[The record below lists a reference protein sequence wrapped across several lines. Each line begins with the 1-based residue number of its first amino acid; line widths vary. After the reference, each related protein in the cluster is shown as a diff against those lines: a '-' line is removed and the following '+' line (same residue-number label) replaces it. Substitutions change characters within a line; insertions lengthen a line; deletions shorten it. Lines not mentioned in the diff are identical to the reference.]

1 MSLIQ
6 PLTQTVFEDPAKLTY
21 MEPLSV
27 GSYREAGVP
36 LPQQLV
42 GIDNG
47 IDWGAIGANFFK
59 QALNI
64 YEVVQK
70 DNIDGQADS
79 LYNVGMDAQT
89 QIDQLYI
96 DSQVQLENAIRTGNY
111 AEYDKHNAQLSGQ
124 FAGIQKKAAEKSSG
138 ILGVDDYN
146 KFISEDVDITN
157 YSPLYR
163 KVAIQTRKTFFDID
177 TTISQ
182 RSLALEKALWDAKQA
197 SIATRKMSGANLGSE
212 SVGNDYVQ
220 NGYMSAIELNKIKP
234 RPYTKGEVAFVD
246 QNGKWISVNGRP
258 VNTNVDGTPI
268 VDEQTGAY
276 LFDPTTKKLNPNFPK
291 DKTPFDVIQLT
302 ADLDRSSLISPDGI
316 NMTSEAVNLLTYTI
330 NNGASL
336 TPYDLVYSTRL
347 VSQLNPSQISNFVTK
362 AGANADQTEK
372 LNMWYS
378 LSSMNATPDQVR
390 QMFADQVADPEA
402 SVRERDFLKS
412 LVRNSD
418 GNVGYNEKSP
428 VKEDAR
434 VILNAMTNT
443 LEERGLLK
451 DGQYQLDETFQDTDQ
466 SNGTLIDFFSNN
478 KPYLWLAAAVMRGVE
493 NDPSLKNLSHEE
505 RLEAMPAVVRNILTS
520 HLSASSIT
528 NIRGTLV
535 SSPDIQNLN
544 TLTGVVFDNYL
555 PTSKAG
561 TPESKEALK
570 AITPIAKLDVASK
583 ALLSGSYQRNFSS
596 NDTPKQRDDIT
607 FEFVKR
613 FNPEITREIFNAIR
627 DTYGAVTT
635 NKLNQRVS
643 TELSDGFWMKVAVA
657 TKPDVLNEY
666 ANLQLS
672 KNSKEPISMVV
683 QSLPIKQRMQLI
695 ALAMEDIKEAGAW
708 GFDYDEMDTDA
719 THSDNGGLPMMI
731 KSIGTYSG
739 KDLLPALVSV
749 TNRTQGNFYKP
760 TALDGSP
767 LLLAGRGIRG
777 QADNNFEAQTL
788 ISKQLDGYL
797 DDYYQDSAVIRD
809 GSFPNETVSNDMSM
823 LVQLVS
829 TSKEDIQTLWK
840 PLKYDVVV
848 NNERD
853 FVRWLSTNK
862 TVLTDKDNPEAIRS
876 FYGESSLFTSEN
888 VAILYNRGKEEGY
901 TNASQYLAL
910 MKSVAIEAEK
920 NTQTNGGYNYRALIE
935 AYPTLFNPEV
945 IPLNDR
951 RLNPDFVNTENNKN
965 LVWQSS
971 NKTQEDVEIFK
982 NSISPVK
989 ETKDLKPVYIATG
1002 TNRGLVLWDKSSP
1015 NFSSIIVDLAENQ
1028 DKIIYTKRNTNE
1040 VFAFPR
1046 NEKVD
1051 NTKFEAMLYIP
1062 DEQMMLNDGLSP
1074 SFSGEGDVRFNT
1086 AKTFYDAAE
1095 RKKRANVLKDIVT
1108 TTTAAPNKLKGIQRS
1123 KHIVETVKLTF
1134 SELQKENINN
1144 YVVVPIAKEAANY
1157 LGDTIQVLGNAA
1169 LLAQPLAQ
1177 LNVADKARDF
1187 LNKLFGFEAGIWWS
1201 EPETIKTV
1209 SDLTKE
1215 SKAPNVLKMA
1225 IDKALGIVKDSPE
1238 VVLGVSQRVWL
1249 SDTETKFFNEHKTVN
1264 GMATAEGD
1272 VILNPNSNLTT
1283 EDKRKTIEKES
1294 IRLWLVK
1301 NLTGENKQGSEVSFK
1316 ITEEQKKKYGLS
1328 SQIASSFPEV
1338 LPQHDRFVKH
1348 SIIIDILLKDYT
1360 GVITTQQMQEAQRVS
1375 RIISKQFPNFFTRGN

>member
-6 PLTQTVFEDPAKLTY
+6 PLTQTVFEDPAKLAY

-79 LYNVGMDAQT
+79 LYNVGLDAQT

-111 AEYDKHNAQLSGQ
+111 GEYDKHNSQLSGQ
-124 FAGIQKKAAEKSSG
+124 FAKIQTDAAKKSSD
-138 ILGVDDYN
+138 ILGVDDYG

-197 SIATRKMSGANLGSE
+197 SLATRKMSGANLGNE
-212 SVGNDYVQ
+212 NAGNNYVQ
-220 NGYMSAIELNKIKP
+220 NGYISASELNKIPP
-234 RPYTKGEVAFVD
+234 RPYAKGEVAFVD
-246 QNGKWISVNGRP
+246 QNNNWISVNGRP

-268 VDEQTGAY
+268 VDEQTGIS
-276 LFDPTTKKLNPNFPK
+276 LFNPTTKKLDPNFPK

-316 NMTSEAVNLLTYTI
+316 NMTSEAVNLLTYTV

-336 TPYDLVYSTRL
+336 TPYDLIYSTRL

-372 LNMWYS
+372 LNKWYS
-378 LSSMNATPDQVR
+378 LSFMNATPDQVR
-390 QMFADQVADPEA
+390 QMFADDAVDPAA
-402 SVRERDFLKS
+402 SIRERDFLKS

-418 GNVGYNEKSP
+418 GTVGYNEKSP
-428 VKEDAR
+428 VKDDAR
-434 VILNAMTNT
+434 VILNAMTSNFQS
-443 LEERGLLK
+443 RGLLK
-451 DGQYQLDETFQDTDQ
+451 DNQYELDESFQDTDET
-466 SNGTLIDFFSNN
+466 NGTIIDFFSNN

-493 NDPSLKNLSHEE
+493 NDPSLKNLSNEE
-505 RLEAMPAVVRNILTS
+505 RLKAMPAVVNNILSS

-570 AITPIAKLDVASK
+570 AITPTAKLLVASK
-583 ALLSGSYQRNFSS
+583 ALLSGSYQRTFSS
-596 NDTPKQRDDIT
+596 NDTPKQRDDKT

-613 FNPEITREIFNAIR
+613 INPDITRETFNAIR

-635 NKLNQRVS
+635 NNLNQRVS

-666 ANLQLS
+666 ADLQLS
-672 KNSKEPISMVV
+672 KNSQEPISMVV
-683 QSLPIKQRMQLI
+683 QSLSFDQHMKLV
-695 ALAMEDIKEAGAW
+695 AKAMEDIKEAPAW
-708 GFDYDEMDTDA
+708 SWDIDETDIDA

-809 GSFPNETVSNDMSM
+809 DSFPNETVSNDMSM

-853 FVRWLSTNK
+853 FVRWLATNK

-951 RLNPDFVNTENNKN
+951 SLNSDFVNTENNKN

-982 NSISPVK
+982 NSISPVVNK
-989 ETKDLKPVYIATG
+989 ETKDLKPSYIATG

-1028 DKIIYTKRNTNE
+1028 DKIIYAKKNTNE

-1046 NEKVD
+1046 AETVD
-1051 NTKFEAMLYIP
+1051 KTKFEALLYIP

-1086 AKTFYDAAE
+1086 AKTFYDASE
-1095 RKKRANVLKDIVT
+1095 RKKRANILKDSVT
-1108 TTTAAPNKLKGIQRS
+1108 TTTATPNKLKGIQRS
-1123 KHIVETVKLTF
+1123 KHIVETVQLTLRDLEDQTG
-1134 SELQKENINN
+1134 SYSILT
-1144 YVVVPIAKEAANY
+1144 PIGREAAHY
-1157 LGDTIQVLGNAA
+1157 ISDSAQALGNAA
-1169 LLAQPLAQ
+1169 PQANITNGGDQ
-1177 LNVADKARDF
+1177 ARAF

-1215 SKAPNVLKMA
+1215 SKTPNVLKMA

-1249 SDTETKFFNEHKTVN
+1249 SDTEIKFFGDYKTIK
-1264 GMATAEGD
+1264 GMPTAEGD
-1272 VILNPNSNLTT
+1272 IILNPNKNFTS
-1283 EDKRKTIEKES
+1283 EEKRKVIEQEA
-1294 IRLWLVK
+1294 IRLWLVN
-1301 NLTGENKQGSEVSFK
+1301 NLTGERKQGSEVSFK
-1316 ITEEQKKKYGLS
+1316 ITKEQEKKYANYFVDKTLV
-1328 SQIASSFPEV
+1328 PN
-1338 LPQHDRFVKH
+1338 HDRFVRH

-1360 GVITTQQMQEAQRVS
+1360 GTITTQQMQEAQRVS
-1375 RIISKQFPNFFTRGN
+1375 RIISRQFPNFFTRGN

>member
-6 PLTQTVFEDPAKLTY
+6 PLTQTVFEDPAKLAY

-89 QIDQLYI
+89 KIDQLYI

-124 FAGIQKKAAEKSSG
+124 FAGIQKEAADKSSG
-138 ILGVDDYN
+138 ILGVDDYG
-146 KFISEDVDITN
+146 KFTSEDVDITN

-197 SIATRKMSGANLGSE
+197 SLATKKMSGANLGSE
-212 SVGNDYVQ
+212 AVGNNYVQ
-220 NGYMSAIELNKIKP
+220 NGYISATELNKIKP
-234 RPYTKGEVAFVD
+234 SPYKNGQVSFVD
-246 QNGKWISVNGRP
+246 QNNNWISVSGRP

-276 LFDPTTKKLNPNFPK
+276 LFDPTTKKLNPDFPK

-316 NMTSEAVNLLTYTI
+316 NMTSEAVNLLTYTV

-372 LNMWYS
+372 LNKWYS
-378 LSSMNATPDQVR
+378 LSSMNATPDQIR
-390 QMFADQVADPEA
+390 QMFADDAVDPAA

-418 GNVGYNEKSP
+418 GSVGYNEKSP
-428 VKEDAR
+428 VKDDAR
-434 VILNAMTNT
+434 VILNAMTSHFQA
-443 LEERGLLK
+443 RGLLK
-451 DGQYQLDETFQDTDQ
+451 DNQYELDASFQDNDQ
-466 SNGTLIDFFSNN
+466 TNGTIIDFFSNN

-493 NDPSLKNLSHEE
+493 NDHSLKNLSQEE
-505 RLEAMPAVVRNILTS
+505 RLKAMPAVVNNILSS

-570 AITPIAKLDVASK
+570 AITPTAKLLVASK

-596 NDTPKQRDDIT
+596 NDTPKQRDDKT

-613 FNPEITREIFNAIR
+613 INPEINRETFNAIR

-672 KNSKEPISMVV
+672 KNSQEPISMVV
-683 QSLPIKQRMQLI
+683 QSLSFDQHMKLV

-708 GFDYDEMDTDA
+708 SFDYDEMDTDA

-749 TNRTQGNFYKP
+749 TNRTQGNLYKP

-809 GSFPNETVSNDMSM
+809 SSFPNETVSNDMSM

-848 NNERD
+848 KNERD

-876 FYGESSLFTSEN
+876 FYGDSSLFTSEN

-951 RLNPDFVNTENNKN
+951 RLNSDFVNTENNKN

-989 ETKDLKPVYIATG
+989 ETKDLKPAYIATG

-1086 AKTFYDAAE
+1086 AKTFYDASE
-1095 RKKRANVLKDIVT
+1095 RKKRANILKDIVT

-1123 KHIVETVKLTF
+1123 KHIVETVQLTLRDLEDQTG
-1134 SELQKENINN
+1134 SYSILSPSIR
-1144 YVVVPIAKEAANY
+1144 EAAHY
-1157 LGDTIQVLGNAA
+1157 ISDSAQALGNAA
-1169 LLAQPLAQ
+1169 PQANITNGGDQ
-1177 LNVADKARDF
+1177 ARDF

-1215 SKAPNVLKMA
+1215 SKAPTVLKMA

-1238 VVLGVSQRVWL
+1238 VVLGISERVWL
-1249 SDTETKFFNEHKTVN
+1249 SDTEIKFFNDYKTIK
-1264 GMATAEGD
+1264 GMPTAEGD
-1272 VILNPNSNLTT
+1272 IILNPNKNFTS
-1283 EDKRKTIEKES
+1283 EEKRKTIEQEA

-1301 NLTGENKQGSEVSFK
+1301 NLTGENKQGSEVFFK
-1316 ITEEQKKKYGLS
+1316 ITKEQEKKY
-1328 SQIASSFPEV
+1328 ANYFVDKTFMPN
-1338 LPQHDRFVKH
+1338 HDRFVRH
-1348 SIIIDILLKDYT
+1348 TIIIDILLKDYT
-1360 GVITTQQMQEAQRVS
+1360 GTITTEQMQEAQRVS
-1375 RIISKQFPNFFTRGN
+1375 RIISRQFPNFFTRGN

>member
-6 PLTQTVFEDPAKLTY
+6 PLTQTVFEDPAKLAY

-197 SIATRKMSGANLGSE
+197 SLATRKMSGANLGSE
-212 SVGNDYVQ
+212 AVGNNYVQ
-220 NGYMSAIELNKIKP
+220 NGYISATELNKIKP
-234 RPYTKGEVAFVD
+234 SPYKNGQVSFVD
-246 QNGKWISVNGRP
+246 QNNNWISVSGRP

-268 VDEQTGAY
+268 VDEQTGVS
-276 LFDPTTKKLNPNFPK
+276 LFNPTTKKLDPNFPK

-362 AGANADQTEK
+362 AGVNADQTEK
-372 LNMWYS
+372 LNKWYS
-378 LSSMNATPDQVR
+378 LSSMNATPDQIR
-390 QMFADQVADPEA
+390 QMFADDAVDPAA

-418 GNVGYNEKSP
+418 GSVGYNEKSP
-428 VKEDAR
+428 VKDDAR
-434 VILNAMTNT
+434 VILNAMTSNFQA
-443 LEERGLLK
+443 RGLLK
-451 DGQYQLDETFQDTDQ
+451 DNQYELDASFQDNDQ
-466 SNGTLIDFFSNN
+466 ENGTIIDFFSNN

-505 RLEAMPAVVRNILTS
+505 RLEAMPAVVNNILSS

-570 AITPIAKLDVASK
+570 AITPTAKLLVASK
-583 ALLSGSYQRNFSS
+583 ALLSGSYQRSFSS
-596 NDTPKQRDDIT
+596 NDTPKQRDDKT

-613 FNPEITREIFNAIR
+613 INPEINRETFNAIR

-672 KNSKEPISMVV
+672 KNSQEPISMVV

-708 GFDYDEMDTDA
+708 SFDYDETDIDA

-749 TNRTQGNFYKP
+749 TNRTQGNLYKP

-777 QADNNFEAQTL
+777 QVDNNFEAQTL

-989 ETKDLKPVYIATG
+989 ETKDLKPAYIATG

-1028 DKIIYTKRNTNE
+1028 DKIIYTKRNTDE

-1051 NTKFEAMLYIP
+1051 NIKFEAMLYIP

-1123 KHIVETVKLTF
+1123 KHIVETVQLTLRDLEDQTG
-1134 SELQKENINN
+1134 SYSILT
-1144 YVVVPIAKEAANY
+1144 PIGREAAHY
-1157 LGDTIQVLGNAA
+1157 ISDSAQALGN
-1169 LLAQPLAQ
+1169 
-1177 LNVADKARDF
+1177 VAPQANITNGGDQARDF

-1215 SKAPNVLKMA
+1215 SKAPTVLKMA

-1238 VVLGVSQRVWL
+1238 VVLGISERVWL
-1249 SDTETKFFNEHKTVN
+1249 SDTEIKFFDDYKTIK
-1264 GMATAEGD
+1264 GMPTAEGD
-1272 VILNPNSNLTT
+1272 IILNPNKNFTS
-1283 EDKRKTIEKES
+1283 EEKRKTIEQEA

-1301 NLTGENKQGSEVSFK
+1301 NLTGENKQGSEVFFK
-1316 ITEEQKKKYGLS
+1316 ITKEQEKKY
-1328 SQIASSFPEV
+1328 ANYFVDKTFVPN
-1338 LPQHDRFVKH
+1338 HDRFVRH

-1360 GVITTQQMQEAQRVS
+1360 GTITTQQMQEAQRVS
-1375 RIISKQFPNFFTRGN
+1375 RIISRQFPNFFTRGN